1 MKKGR
6 PSPKA
11 EPGAPSSR
19 RERLSSC
26 ISSKHIA
33 ELHGDKKQHEVQS
46 CGKQAQKRRGNITTS
61 ECREIPKSLHS
72 FWVTAHVAPK
82 HRTGPGRLPTSSQ
95 ITSVTNGPSQR
106 PPGGPDR
113 NGAEF
118 SRRLK
123 SIHITAASGT
133 SQPGKVLGCR
143 RPNTCLDIKSSI
155 MSHQEM
161 TEELTAGICIN
172 AGICNTGL
180 QLGEAAGPRATGGE
194 QWAGRSSQCRV
205 MRDLPAFPESSS
217 LLWTPTRLKSIYLH
231 SH

>member
-1 MKKGR
+1 MKKGH
-6 PSPKA
+6 PSLKA
-11 EPGAPSSR
+11 ELGAPSSH
-19 RERLSSC
+19 RERLSSY

-33 ELHGDKKQHEVQS
+33 VLHGDKKQHEVQS
-46 CGKQAQKRRGNITTS
+46 CRKQAQKCRENVTSS

-82 HRTGPGRLPTSSQ
+82 HLTGPGRLPTSSQ

-106 PPGGPDR
+106 LPGGPDR

-143 RPNTCLDIKSSI
+143 RPNTCLDIKRSI
-155 MSHQEM
+155 MSHQQM
-161 TEELTAGICIN
+161 TEELN

-180 QLGEAAGPRATGGE
+180 RLGEAAGPRATGGE
-194 QWAGRSSQCRV
+194 QRAGRSSQCLV
-205 MRDLPAFPESSS
+205 MRDLPAFPATLHSSS
-217 LLWTPTRLKSIYLH
+217 LLWTPTRLKSVYLY